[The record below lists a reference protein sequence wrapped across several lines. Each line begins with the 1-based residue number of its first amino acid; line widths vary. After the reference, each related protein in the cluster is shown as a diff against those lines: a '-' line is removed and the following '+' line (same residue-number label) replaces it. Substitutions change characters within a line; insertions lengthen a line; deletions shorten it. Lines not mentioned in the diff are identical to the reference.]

1 MKPWRHYMYEPHCT
15 LLLTKEWIKIQINKN
30 KEININPSRYY
41 VNWTRLLLTG
51 IIPVSSLVYF
61 NTRIFK
67 VSVLNLICIFA
78 GFCQLCLILKNLIL
92 ILCAI
97 LQCKHIHVQWSLFH
111 NIVYFA
117 MWSGHKILFLQHVFG
132 KIFNSCFIWCIITVI
147 VNKMCNIYYHKTQR
161 TQNLSLLFNNKAF

>member
-67 VSVLNLICIFA
+67 VSVLDLDLHVRRIFPLLSDHQKLD
-78 GFCQLCLILKNLIL
+78 FTLVC
-92 ILCAI
+92 
-97 LQCKHIHVQWSLFH
+97 
-111 NIVYFA
+111 NIA
-117 MWSGHKILFLQHVFG
+117 MQAYPCSIEAFSKKKYALWRSHQILFLQG
-132 KIFNSCFIWCIITVI
+132 KDFNSCFIWCIITVI
-147 VNKMCNIYYHKTQR
+147 LNRMCNINYHKTQR
-161 TQNLSLLFNNKAF
+161 TEMFSLFLQQ